1 MYDIHIGGCIMKMKA
16 SVALA
21 KVLKSWGVDHVYGI
35 TADSI
40 NNMVDGLYQERDE
53 IKYIQVRHEE
63 VGALAANAD
72 TKLTGTIGVSFASA
86 GPGAVHLLN
95 GLYDAKAD
103 HTPVLALVGQAK
115 TEFLN
120 TNFFQEFNED
130 PMFIDVSVFHQQVVS
145 AAQIPYVVDQAIR
158 AAYAKK
164 GPAVV
169 ILPDDLSG
177 EEIDFVPFKTD
188 KISHI
193 NAQVMPEENKIAEVV
208 SAINESKRPILYI
221 GQGLSQ
227 GKDALVK
234 LSEKLGIPVVST
246 VLGTGIIPTDHPNF
260 MGSMGRLGTKAAYE
274 VVKASD
280 LIIFIGAN
288 YPFARLWPDDAK
300 IIQVNNNLS
309 DLGKQRDADIT
320 IPADATLFVEALVN
334 EDVRPVDEKWL
345 LAARQDKRLWDEWLL
360 KLANDDS
367 QGLRA
372 ENVINAIKENSL
384 SDSIFALDVG
394 NNTEWSIRQ
403 LPFNQQQK
411 FTISALY
418 ATMGYALP
426 ASIAAKLSY
435 PGRQVYSISGDGGFA
450 MVMQDLLTQVKY
462 DLPIVNVVLE
472 NKSLGFIAH
481 EKFLLNQYPY
491 GIDLLGAKWSEIAKN
506 MGAIAFEVDDIRSLK
521 KAFEE
526 INALNNSGNKRPIV
540 IDAKILDKDPIDTS
554 FMPLNSA
561 EYSGEQIG
569 AYRDR
574 YELGD
579 MPTLQDILKEM

>member
-1 MYDIHIGGCIMKMKA
+1 MKMKA